1 MNNKELIE
9 AGFEMAM
16 NFKDTLEQ
24 AGGRITLSSLH
35 TMTAFDLL
43 ILLSTNNIKLRYE
56 EWTT

>member
-56 EWTT
+56 E